1 MRFFNLFWTVL
12 FEQEGCRFNQIHI
25 IWEILGMIVKISY
38 NFISNEVTETMQ
50 CMKSWTPRSQQDLY
64 NPCDAR
70 ATKHPMLLWHS
81 MSISHR
87 KSRNPIL
94 LASIVSIEKL
104 GSQHDSPKKH
114 QRNAPTLG
122 NPNFCR
128 QLLCCT
134 PIKKT
139 RCSTRHHGSALFQA
153 PDWQISTSR
162 GSAPEIDRGRGV
174 SLRFRCYICFI
185 RWHFVCIVFF
195 CLFCFVVL
203 CLFLFGISSM
213 DHFIACCKTSL
224 TTTTRFILLYL
235 PWWSVNPIFGKNNL
249 EKAHRSCPWPHCS
262 SHKKKRPY
270 FPWNSGCLWGSLRMV
285 YEIIPYI
292 WIPFGF
298 M

>member
-1 MRFFNLFWTVL
+1 MHEKLNSAVSTRSLQPMWCTCNKTPDVTLTLNVNQPQK
-12 FEQEGCRFNQIHI
+12 EQESHPFGFDCFH
-25 IWEILGMIVKISY
+25 WKTW
-38 NFISNEVTETMQ
+38 FPTWFAKETST
-50 CMKSWTPRSQQDLY
+50 K
-64 NPCDAR
+64 R
-70 ATKHPMLLWHS
+70 ANIRES
-81 MSISHR
+81 
-87 KSRNPIL
+87 
-94 LASIVSIEKL
+94 KL
-104 GSQHDSPKKH
+104 
-114 QRNAPTLG
+114 
-122 NPNFCR
+122 CR